1 MTGVPAA
8 IAAVHRS
15 DWGRIVAGLI
25 RVTGDWALAEDAAQD
40 AFATALARWPVD
52 GIPEKPAAWLA
63 VTARNRAI
71 DRLRSAT
78 SERSKLREV
87 AIMDSL
93 TIQPDASIEDDR
105 LRLIFTCCHPALP
118 LAARVALT
126 LRTVAGLTV
135 PEIAGAFLVPETTM
149 AQRLVRARQ
158 KIANAGI
165 PYRVPPPELLGERLS
180 GVLAVLYLVFN
191 EGYTA
196 GARADLADSAIS
208 LATAVVDLMPTES
221 EAAGLLAV
229 MLFQNSRRAAR
240 MSPTGRLLTLEEQDR
255 AKWNSVGIAR
265 ARAVLDRAMSRGR
278 GPYVVQ
284 AAIAEVHASA
294 RTADATNWQ
303 RIVPLYDELL
313 DLTPTPVIE
322 LNRAIAVGMRDG
334 PDAGLALID
343 ELADRLH
350 GFRLVPAAR
359 ADLLQRAGRF
369 EDAAA
374 SYRAALELT
383 SGELERDQLAARL
396 ADLEV

>member
-1 MTGVPAA
+1 VTGVPAA

-15 DWGRIVAGLI
+15 DWSRIVSGLI

-40 AFATALARWPVD
+40 AFAIAVARWPRE

-93 TIQPDASIEDDR
+93 TRQPDASIEDDR

-135 PEIAGAFLVPETTM
+135 PEIAAAFLVPETTM
-149 AQRLVRARQ
+149 AQRLVRARA

-196 GARADLADSAIS
+196 GARADLADSAIA
-208 LATAVVDLMPTES
+208 LASSVVDLMPTEP
-221 EAAGLLAV
+221 EAGGLLAL
-229 MLFQNSRRAAR
+229 MLFQDSRRAAR
-240 MSPTGRLLTLEEQDR
+240 ISNDGRLLTLAEQDR
-255 AKWNSVGIAR
+255 GLWNSVEIAR
-265 ARAVLDRAMSRGR
+265 AGAVLDRAMSRGR
-278 GPYVVQ
+278 GAYVVQ
-284 AAIAEVHASA
+284 AAIAEVHAGA
-294 RTADATNWQ
+294 RTAEATNWQ

-313 DLTPTPVIE
+313 ELSPTPVIE

-343 ELADRLH
+343 ELAGSLD

-359 ADLLQRAGRF
+359 ADLLERAGRR

-374 SYRAALELT
+374 SYREALALT
-383 SGELERDQLAARL
+383 SGELEREQLAARL

>member
-1 MTGVPAA
+1 VTGVPAA

-93 TIQPDASIEDDR
+93 TREPDASIQDDR

-118 LAARVALT
+118 LPARVALT

-135 PEIAGAFLVPETTM
+135 PEIAVAFLVAETTM

-158 KIANAGI
+158 KIAHAGI

-196 GARADLADSAIS
+196 GARADLADSAIA
-208 LATAVVDLMPTES
+208 LATSVVDLMPTEP
-221 EAAGLLAV
+221 EAGGLLAL
-229 MLFQNSRRAAR
+229 MLFQDSRRAAR
-240 MSPTGRLLTLEEQDR
+240 FTPDGRLLTLEEQDR
-255 AKWNSVGIAR
+255 ALWNSIGIAR

-278 GPYVVQ
+278 GAYVIQ

-294 RTADATNWQ
+294 RTAESTDWQ

-313 DLTPTPVIE
+313 QISPTPVIE

-343 ELADRLH
+343 QLAGRLD
-350 GFRLVPAAR
+350 GFRLLPAAR

-374 SYRAALELT
+374 SYRDALELT
-383 SGELERDQLAARL
+383 RGELEREQLEARL
-396 ADLEV
+396 ADLGV

>member
-1 MTGVPAA
+1 VTGVSAA

-52 GIPEKPAAWLA
+52 GIPEKPAAWLT

-93 TIQPDASIEDDR
+93 TGEPDASIEDDR

-118 LAARVALT
+118 LPARVALT

-135 PEIAGAFLVPETTM
+135 QEIAGAFLVPETTM

-158 KIANAGI
+158 RIAHAGI
-165 PYRVPPPELLGERLS
+165 PYRVPPPELLEERLS

-196 GARADLADSAIS
+196 GARADLADSAIA
-208 LATAVVDLMPTES
+208 LASAVVDLMPTEP
-221 EAAGLLAV
+221 EAGGLLAL
-229 MLFQNSRRAAR
+229 MLFQDSRRAAR
-240 MSPTGRLLTLEEQDR
+240 IARDGRLLTLEEQDR
-255 AKWNSVGIAR
+255 ALWNSVGIAR
-265 ARAVLDRAMSRGR
+265 ARAVLDRAMARGR

-294 RTADATNWQ
+294 HTAESTNWQ

-313 DLTPTPVIE
+313 HLVSTPVIE

-334 PDAGLALID
+334 PDAGLAL
-343 ELADRLH
+343 LDRLAGRLD
-350 GFRLVPAAR
+350 GFRLLPAAR

-374 SYRAALELT
+374 SYREALALT
-383 SGELERDQLAARL
+383 TGELEREQLSARL

>member
-15 DWGRIVAGLI
+15 DWSRIVSGLI

-40 AFATALARWPVD
+40 AFAIAVARWPRE

-93 TIQPDASIEDDR
+93 TRQPDASIEDDR

-135 PEIAGAFLVPETTM
+135 PEIAAAFLVPETTM
-149 AQRLVRARQ
+149 AQRLVRARA

-196 GARADLADSAIS
+196 GARADLADSAIA
-208 LATAVVDLMPTES
+208 LASSVVDLMPTEP
-221 EAAGLLAV
+221 EAGGLLAL
-229 MLFQNSRRAAR
+229 MLFQDSRRAAR
-240 MSPTGRLLTLEEQDR
+240 ISNDGRLLTLAEQDR
-255 AKWNSVGIAR
+255 GLWNSVEIAR
-265 ARAVLDRAMSRGR
+265 AGAVLDRAMSRGR
-278 GPYVVQ
+278 GAYVVQ
-284 AAIAEVHASA
+284 AAIAEVHAGA
-294 RTADATNWQ
+294 RTAEATNWQ

-313 DLTPTPVIE
+313 ELSPTPVIE

-343 ELADRLH
+343 ELAGSLD

-359 ADLLQRAGRF
+359 ADLLERAGRR

-374 SYRAALELT
+374 SYREALALT
-383 SGELERDQLAARL
+383 SGELEREQLAARL